1 MEKKIVVILV
11 VMLLLGISIPSIET
25 ITGKVT
31 VKNPIHTN
39 SPISMAAYLKFEGVD
54 GEAEGPSVGLRIT
67 IGNSGS
73 VPMTDI
79 DWTFDAEG
87 GTIIIFGDGLH
98 GNIPMLD
105 AGKETYIFLRPGHFI
120 LQNADGQSPI
130 GIGGITL
137 MATAKTS
144 IDTLET
150 TEDVFLIGPIIYFI

>member
-1 MEKKIVVILV
+1 MKKKIVGILV
-11 VMLLLGISIPSIET
+11 VMLLLGISIPSIEI

-31 VKNPIHTN
+31 VENPIHTN

-67 IGNSGS
+67 IGNLGS
-73 VPMTDI
+73 VPMNDI

-87 GTIIIFGDGLH
+87 GTIVFGDGLH

-105 AGKETYIFLRPGHFI
+105 AGQETYILLRPGHFI

-130 GIGGITL
+130 GIGSITL

-144 IDTLET
+144 TDTLET
-150 TEDVFLIGPIIYFI
+150 TEDVLLIGPIIYFF